1 MATVGTGGTL
11 TGAGSYLRE
20 HNPNLKIY
28 AVEPAEAP
36 VLNGGVFVPHKIQGI
51 AGGTALPPVLR
62 TDLIDETI
70 DIPGEDAIAVARE
83 VMRTE
88 GVVVGISAGA
98 ALAAAR
104 VVAARPENAGKV
116 IVTVLPDSGERY
128 VSTELFDHVR
138 AEVSA

>member
-1 MATVGTGGTL
+1 MQ
-11 TGAGSYLRE
+11 
-20 HNPNLKIY
+20 
-28 AVEPAEAP
+28 
-36 VLNGGVFVPHKIQGI
+36 HKIQGI
-51 AGGTALPPVLR
+51 TGGTDLPPVLR

-70 DIPGEDAIAVARE
+70 DIPGEEAIAVARE